1 MFLTKIN
8 KNKMKPAFITA
19 ITILSTSALAFYLGT
34 KYQKNISNKRAI
46 TMILNDEV
54 PQDKV
59 AISVLDYCINFRTKG
74 EMEKE
79 ILEIQKD
86 SVKVRKMLENQE

>member
-8 KNKMKPAFITA
+8 KNKMKTAFITT
-19 ITILSTSALAFYLGT
+19 ITILSTSGLAFYLGI
-34 KYQKNISNKRAI
+34 KYQKNVSNKRAI

-79 ILEIQKD
+79 ILQIQKD

>member
-1 MFLTKIN
+1 MKTIKILALTVCTAVLSFFLGIKYYQH
-8 KNKMKPAFITA
+8 KA
-19 ITILSTSALAFYLGT
+19 ST
-34 KYQKNISNKRAI
+34 RAI
-46 TMILNDEV
+46 TMVLNDEV

-59 AISVLDYCINFRTKG
+59 ATSVLDFCINFRTRG

-86 SVKVRKMLENQE
+86 SLKVKEMLENQE

>member
-1 MFLTKIN
+1 MKTIKILALTVFTAVLSFFLGI
-8 KNKMKPAFITA
+8 
-19 ITILSTSALAFYLGT
+19 
-34 KYQKNISNKRAI
+34 KYYQHKASMRAI
-46 TMILNDEV
+46 TMVLNDEV

-59 AISVLDYCINFRTKG
+59 ATSVLDFCINFRTKG